1 MRYLLL
7 LGLAAISL
15 GASAAPTQAQLDFVE
30 YLKSD
35 EEPKVKDA
43 TWMTDD
49 NLYVGVIDDGS
60 NRRGFAEYLCMVA
73 PDHGAAPAMIKIVD
87 IVKVVNENKF
97 HELGKAYCR

>member
-1 MRYLLL
+1 
-7 LGLAAISL
+7 
-15 GASAAPTQAQLDFVE
+15 
-30 YLKSD
+30 
-35 EEPKVKDA
+35 
-43 TWMTDD
+43 
-49 NLYVGVIDDGS
+49 VIDDGS